1 MPRPGAIGIYTDFRY
16 KSGMHRYEHPVP
28 KVEKRLKERY
38 RQLVSEHLN
47 HKTDVAPGAKA
58 LPSASASAF
67 AATQAAWRFYAN
79 DETSLPTLSKPL
91 QQAARTA
98 LTHSHSSYALVVH
111 DLSHLDYRAHARKK
125 DRKLLSNKHELGY
138 GLQAA
143 LLVEAVCGD
152 PVAPLYQSLT
162 AADGQHT
169 TGTLAVLPEQ
179 SMTDAVTSAMQQ
191 VEAFS
196 LGKRLVHVS
205 DREGDSVWH
214 YRHWDDQH
222 LSFLV
227 RADNERLVRHQGV
240 ERALPAV
247 ARRLRPQMQ
256 LTREVEFKGQ
266 LAYQYLAETQICLER
281 PACLHR
287 VVDGQRKRQKIPG
300 RPLEL
305 RLVVS
310 EIRDA
315 AGTVLAQWL
324 LLTNVWDV
332 PASTIALWYYWR
344 WRIESYFKLLKSAGH
359 EVEHWQQTTAEA
371 VAKRLLIAGMA
382 CVLVW
387 HLARDQSAQA
397 AEFRALL
404 VRLSG
409 RQMKYGCAFTEPA
422 LLAGLGIL
430 LPMLHLLE
438 YYDLDELK
446 ELAAACLPG
455 IYPLRR

>member
-1 MPRPGAIGIYTDFRY
+1 MR
-16 KSGMHRYEHPVP
+16 KYEHPVP

-47 HKTDVAPGAKA
+47 QKTDLAPGAKA
-58 LPSASASAF
+58 LPVETASAF
-67 AATQAAWRFYAN
+67 AATQAAWRFYAH
-79 DETSLPTLSKPL
+79 DETSLPTLIKPL

-98 LTHSHSSYALVVH
+98 LANAQSGYALVVH
-111 DLSHLDYRAHARKK
+111 DLSHLNYHTHERKQDPTQLSHA
-125 DRKLLSNKHELGY
+125 HELGY
-138 GLQAA
+138 GLQVA
-143 LLVEAVCGD
+143 LLVEALCGH
-152 PVAPLYQSLT
+152 PLAPLYQSLT
-162 AADGQHT
+162 AADRQHL
-169 TGTLAVLPEQ
+169 TGTEQVLPPQ
-179 SMTDAVTSAMQQ
+179 AMTDAVRSAMQQ
-191 VEAFS
+191 VEAFG
-196 LGKRLVHVS
+196 LGKRLVHVI

-214 YRHWDDQH
+214 YRAWDDQGF
-222 LSFLV
+222 SFLV
-227 RADNERLVRHQGV
+227 RADNERLVRQQGV
-240 ERALPAV
+240 EGSLPTV

-256 LTREVEFKGQ
+256 LRREVDFQGR
-266 LAYQYLAETQICLER
+266 LAFQYLAETTICLER

-287 VVDGQRKRQKIPG
+287 VVDGQRKRHKIAG
-300 RPLEL
+300 RPLTL

-310 EIRDA
+310 DIRDA
-315 AGTVLAQWL
+315 AGKLLAQWL
-324 LLTNVWDV
+324 LLTNLWEV
-332 PASTIALWYYWR
+332 PASTLALWYYWR

-359 EVEHWQQTTAEA
+359 EVEDWQQTTAA
-371 VAKRLLIAGMA
+371 ALAKRLLIAAMA

-387 HLARDQSAQA
+387 HLARDKSAQA

-438 YYDLDELK
+438 YYDLAQLK
-446 ELAAACLPG
+446 ELTAACLPG